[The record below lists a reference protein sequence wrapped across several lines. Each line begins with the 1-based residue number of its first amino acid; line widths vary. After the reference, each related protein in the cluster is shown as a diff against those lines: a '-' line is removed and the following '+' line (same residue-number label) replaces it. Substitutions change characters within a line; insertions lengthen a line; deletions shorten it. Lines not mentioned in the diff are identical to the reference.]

1 MNTPNAYACA
11 MPLAAPRNN
20 DEIDL
25 LRLLG
30 VLVEARWLIVGVTAL
45 VLLLGGAYA
54 LLIRPVYE
62 ASSLIQVEESKPS
75 LSSAQGALREA
86 SSLFDI
92 NSPATAEME
101 ILRSRLVVGQA
112 VDELQLYVTATP
124 NYLPLVGSWL
134 ARHATALSSPGFMGM
149 GGYVSGTE
157 SIRLGLL
164 EVPARLEG
172 KPLRLVATEDGFVL
186 QEPEGRLLTQGKTG
200 TAVSFGSGEDRGSIL
215 VSELKAKPGAHFTV
229 VRHSRLGV
237 IEKLQKDLVIAE
249 QGKQSGVI
257 TVQLQGTDPQKI
269 ARTLNA
275 VDTNYVRQNS
285 ERRAAEA
292 EKSLAFL
299 GDYLPQLKSQLEESE
314 ARFNNFRNQNSTF
327 DLGSEGKSYLDTAV
341 KLQGSLLELE
351 QKRREQSTQFTA
363 AHPVIQTLDAQ
374 IAAVNKEIAALA
386 RKVKILPGIEQDLLR
401 LTRDVKVNSEL
412 YLNLLTSA
420 QQLRL
425 AKEGKVGNVRVVD
438 APVVPEHAIRPQ
450 RAQIL
455 AISLMPGLLLGIGL
469 AFLRNSLRPGLKNPA
484 DIAPATGL
492 RVLTSVPHSA
502 AQDKLSPLI
511 QRQAPGH
518 HLLALAQPD
527 DPAVESLRCLRT
539 ALEFAMREA
548 HSNIVLFTSPTTGV
562 GKSFTSANFAAV
574 LGAGGKR
581 VLLID
586 ADLRQGHLHQFF
598 GIQRG
603 LGLNEL
609 ITGTRSPNDVLL
621 PAVAPRLDLITTGTL
636 PPNPG
641 DLLVSP
647 AMLRLLQTLSAQYD
661 LVLIDTPP
669 VLAVSDA
676 QVLAPHAGAVFLL
689 ARAGL
694 TSLDD
699 LQESAQ
705 RLAHIGVP
713 VEGVVFND
721 LDTRRQRYGGYRYAP
736 YQSSQQK
743 GQ

>member
-1 MNTPNAYACA
+1 MNTPNTYACA
-11 MPLAAPRNN
+11 MPLAAPRDN

-25 LRLLG
+25 LRLFG
-30 VLVEARWLIVGVTAL
+30 VLVEARWLIAGMTAL
-45 VLLLGGAYA
+45 TLLLGGAYA
-54 LLIRPVYE
+54 LLIHPVYE
-62 ASSLIQVEESKPS
+62 ASSLIQVEDSKPS
-75 LSSAQGALREA
+75 ISGAQGALGVA

-101 ILRSRLVVGQA
+101 ILRSRLVVSRA

-124 NYLPLVGSWL
+124 NYLPLVGNWL
-134 ARHATALSSPGFMGM
+134 ARRATALSTPGFMGM
-149 GGYVSGTE
+149 GGYVSGNE
-157 SIRLGLL
+157 SIRLDLL

-172 KPLRLVATEDGFVL
+172 KPLLLVATQDGFAL

-200 TAVSFGSGEDRGSIL
+200 TLASFGSGEDRGRIL

-237 IEKLQKDLVIAE
+237 IEKLQKDLSIAE

-257 TVQLQGTDPQKI
+257 AVQLQGTDPQKI

-275 VDTNYVRQNS
+275 VGANYVRQNIQ
-285 ERRAAEA
+285 RRSAEA

-299 GDYLPQLKSQLEESE
+299 GEYLPQLKSQLEDSE
-314 ARFNNFRNQNSTF
+314 VRFNNFRNQNSTF

-341 KLQGSLLELE
+341 RLQGSLLELQ

-374 IAAVNKEIAALA
+374 IFAVSKEIADLA

-438 APVVPEHAIRPQ
+438 APVVPERAIRPQ

-455 AISLMPGLLLGIGL
+455 AISLVPGLLLGIGL

-492 RVLTSVPHSA
+492 HVFATVPHSA
-502 AQDKLSPLI
+502 GQDKLSRLI
-511 QRQAPGH
+511 QSQAPGH

-527 DPAVESLRCLRT
+527 DPAVESLRSLRT
-539 ALEFAMREA
+539 ALQFAMLDA
-548 HSNIVLFTSPTTGV
+548 PSNVVLFTGPTMGI

-586 ADLRQGHLHQFF
+586 ADLRKGHLHQFF
-598 GIQRG
+598 GMPRG
-603 LGLNEL
+603 LGLSEL

-621 PAVAPRLDLITTGTL
+621 RAVAPQLDLITTGTL

-641 DLLVSP
+641 DLLVSSST
-647 AMLRLLQTLSAQYD
+647 LRLLQTLSTQYD

-676 QVLAPHAGAVFLL
+676 QVLAPHAGTVFLVV
-689 ARAGL
+689 RAGL

-713 VEGVVFND
+713 VKGVVFND
-721 LDTRRQRYGGYRYAP
+721 LDTRRQHYGGYRYTP
-736 YQSSQQK
+736 YQYSQQK

>member
-1 MNTPNAYACA
+1 MNTPNTYACA
-11 MPLAAPRNN
+11 MPLAAPREN

-30 VLVEARWLIVGVTAL
+30 VLVEARWLIAGVTAL

-54 LLIRPVYE
+54 LLLRPVYE
-62 ASSLIQVEESKPS
+62 ASSLIQVEESKPGI
-75 LSSAQGALREA
+75 SSAQGALREA

-112 VDELQLYVTATP
+112 VDDLQLYVTAAP
-124 NYLPLVGSWL
+124 NYLPLVGGWL
-134 ARHATALSSPGFMGM
+134 ARRATALSKPGFLGI
-149 GGYVSGTE
+149 GGYVSGNE

-164 EVPARLEG
+164 EVHARLEG
-172 KPLRLVATEDGFVL
+172 KPLLLVATQDGFVL

-200 TAVSFGSGEDRGSIL
+200 TAVSFGSGEDRGRIL

-237 IEKLQKDLVIAE
+237 IEKLQKDLSIAE

-257 TVQLQGTDPQKI
+257 AVQLQGTDPQKI

-275 VDTNYVRQNS
+275 VGTNYVRQNIQ
-285 ERRAAEA
+285 RRSAEA
-292 EKSLAFL
+292 EKSLTFL
-299 GDYLPQLKSQLEESE
+299 GEYLPELKSQLEESE
-314 ARFNNFRNQNSTF
+314 VRFNNFRNQNSTF
-327 DLGSEGKSYLDTAV
+327 DLGNEGKSYLDTAV
-341 KLQGSLLELE
+341 RLQGSLLELQ
-351 QKRREQSTQFTA
+351 QKRREQNTQFTA
-363 AHPVIQTLDAQ
+363 AHPIIQTLDAQ
-374 IAAVNKEIAALA
+374 ISAVSKEIAGLA
-386 RKVKILPGIEQDLLR
+386 RKVKVLPGIEQDLLR

-469 AFLRNSLRPGLKNPA
+469 AFLRNSLRPGLKNPT

-492 RVLTSVPHSA
+492 HVFATVPHSP
-502 AQDKLSPLI
+502 AQDKLSRLI
-511 QRQAPGH
+511 QSQAPGN

-527 DPAVESLRCLRT
+527 DPAVESLRSLRT
-539 ALEFAMREA
+539 ALQFAMLDA
-548 HSNIVLFTSPTTGV
+548 PSNVVLFTGPTMGI

-586 ADLRQGHLHQFF
+586 ADMRKGHLHQFF

-603 LGLNEL
+603 LGLSEL
-609 ITGTRSPNDVLL
+609 ITGNRSPSDVVLR
-621 PAVAPRLDLITTGTL
+621 AVAPQLDLITTGTL

-647 AMLRLLQTLSAQYD
+647 ATLRLLQTLSAQYD

-676 QVLAPHAGAVFLL
+676 QVLAPHAGTVFLL

-713 VEGVVFND
+713 VKGVVFND
-721 LDTRRQRYGGYRYAP
+721 LDIRRQHYSGYRYTPSP
-736 YQSSQQK
+736 YSQQK